1 MSAPSTC
8 RLLAQAGLRTAF
20 RPSLAPRVGAFITRR
35 AISQSSPAQAEPP
48 KPTGSSI
55 LTSLYGNAAP
65 KPAAQPESSAPS
77 TATPPG
83 ESSSTMADLM
93 GQVLNVNTKGS
104 STAPARD
111 FSFMD
116 DIGALVSEKP
126 DALEPYHM
134 HIYSHKHNTHVTVT
148 KPDRGAIISMSCGN
162 IGFRKARRKT
172 YDAAYQLMAY
182 VLERLKYAGWEPKIN
197 RIELVLRGFGQG
209 REACVKVLMAPEGE
223 KWRKKIVRVADGTR
237 IKFGGTRSPN
247 PKRRG

>member
-1 MSAPSTC
+1 M
-8 RLLAQAGLRTAF
+8 
-20 RPSLAPRVGAFITRR
+20 
-35 AISQSSPAQAEPP
+35 
-48 KPTGSSI
+48 
-55 LTSLYGNAAP
+55 GN
-65 KPAAQPESSAPS
+65 
-77 TATPPG
+77 
-83 ESSSTMADLM
+83 
-93 GQVLNVNTKGS
+93 VLNVKGTTPS
-104 STAPARD
+104 REYSPTH
-111 FSFMD
+111 

-134 HIYSHKHNTHVTVT
+134 HVYSHKHNTHVTVT

-209 REACVKVLMAPEGE
+209 REACVKVLMAPEGL
-223 KWRKKIVRVADGTR
+223 KWRQKIVRVADGTR
-237 IKFGGTRSPN
+237 VKFGGTRSPN